1 LRVRARARFYHVPK
15 AERQSILAVA
25 VIRAHLLDSRLI
37 MAEDTD
43 RFEQLWGELSSVQKK
58 FIQAFIFKAT
68 KAEAAREVGIS
79 PSTVY
84 GWDTELLDEV
94 TDLLL
99 DKRKD
104 GLEEG
109 IAALSPQA
117 VDVLRRALDPE
128 SEVSRVEAE
137 SAQYIV
143 NRLEGKPTQK
153 KEVEM
158 DGGIELDTSDEEALE
173 DALSHFDE
181 EEDDTDNNR

>member
-1 LRVRARARFYHVPK
+1 MFIAQYLGSMPD
-15 AERQSILAVA
+15 E
-25 VIRAHLLDSRLI
+25 
-37 MAEDTD
+37 TD
-43 RFEQLWGELSSVQKK
+43 RFEELWGQLKPIQKK
-58 FIQAFIFKAT
+58 FVQAFLFKST
-68 KAEAAREVGIS
+68 KADAAREVGIS

-99 DKRKD
+99 DKRKN

-117 VDVLRRALDPE
+117 IDVLRRALNPDA
-128 SEVSRVEAE
+128 EVSRVEAE
-137 SAQYIV
+137 SAQYVV

-158 DGGIELDTSDEEALE
+158 DGGIDLDASDEEALE

-181 EEDDTDNNR
+181 EEGAPDKNR